1 MGATSRYTA
10 PKATIDPDRSKSW
23 IKRATPVVMAHKLQW
38 FSALIF
44 SFLGLI
50 IQVWIPKIL
59 QNGITNSLIN
69 KTQPLHNYVE
79 LIAVL
84 ALFTGVFGYISRT
97 NLFKVAY
104 AIEFDLRNILYEHFT
119 RMSFPFYDRVQ
130 SGQLISRANSD
141 IRSVQMYLTFAPMIL
156 VQCSIA
162 LVAFAFMLSIS
173 VPLAFVAMASM
184 PFIYIV
190 GIKMRKSL
198 FPVSW
203 LIQSRLAEV
212 ATVVDENVNGVRVVR
227 SFAAE
232 QQQLGQL
239 AKAAD
244 RVQWGY
250 IKDAD
255 LRARFAPLVQNLSQ
269 VGLVLVL
276 LVGGWLVI
284 HEHLPVASIVS
295 FNLYLVMMQAPFM
308 MLGMLIMMGQ
318 RASASAD
325 RIYEIIDEKPTIV
338 DRPDA
343 IDLVDCQGDVEF
355 DDVSFAYADDSL
367 LTKPG
372 GDDGPREILRNLNLH
387 LHPGETIALVGR
399 TGSGKSTV
407 ARVLARF
414 YDATGGTVRVDGH
427 DVRDLTLTSLRA
439 NIGVVLD
446 EPFLFSV
453 SIRDNIAYGRPD
465 ASMEEVMA
473 AAEAAGATGFI
484 NRLADGYDTVVGERG
499 YTLSGGQRQR
509 IAIARA
515 LLVNPPILILDD
527 ATSAIDVKVEQ
538 RIHSSL
544 RVLMEG
550 RTTLIIAHRLSTIS
564 LADRVVLLDNGRI
577 VADGTHAELLASTP
591 LYSEVL
597 AQATSEEQ
605 AAAEAAAGYRGPRA
619 GRRRPRARG
628 RGTRAAGRAP
638 RDRRRGPRARE
649 GCDLMFGGG
658 GVGPPMG
665 GGGAPGSAQAG
676 LPFGGIPHELQAG
689 VDLLLDEEPERGEPD
704 VVFTQLPTAHESKK
718 LTLTSLLMEYPGH
731 VRAGRVL
738 GGDDRPVHPARPEP
752 RLLRHQPWPD
762 AAPLRLRR
770 RGAHGGAVP
779 GVDRRVGQRA
789 VRAGAGDGPP
799 RLVGHERPAHQ
810 GVPPPAAALAR
821 LLHRGEGGRRH
832 EPHDERHREP
842 AAAAAGRAGP
852 VRHSGPDHG
861 RHHGLPLRH
870 QRASWPPSP
879 SSPCCLPS
887 SSCRSGS
894 SGPPSA
900 ATTRCATASR
910 SCWPTSPRACRA
922 CAS

>member
-1 MGATSRYTA
+1 MGATSRYTK
-10 PKATIDPDRSKSW
+10 PKATIDPDRTKSW
-23 IKRATPVVMAHKLQW
+23 IKRATPIVMAHKLEW

-59 QNGITNSLIN
+59 QEGITNALIN

-84 ALFTGVFGYISRT
+84 ALFTGAFGYISRN

-162 LVAFAFMLSIS
+162 VVAFAFMLSIS

-184 PFIYIV
+184 PFIYLV

-255 LRARFAPLVQNLSQ
+255 LRARYAPLVQNLSQ

-276 LVGGWLVI
+276 LVGGWFVI
-284 HEHLPVASIVS
+284 HDHLPVASIVS

-343 IDLVDCQGDVEF
+343 VDLVNCQGDVEF

-367 LTKPG
+367 LSKTS
-372 GDDGPREILRNLNLH
+372 DEGPREILRNLNLH

-453 SIRDNIAYGRPD
+453 SIRDNIAYGRP
-465 ASMEEVMA
+465 
-473 AAEAAGATGFI
+473 G
-484 NRLADGYDTVVGERG
+484 RLPRG
-499 YTLSGGQRQR
+499 GHG
-509 IAIARA
+509 
-515 LLVNPPILILDD
+515 
-527 ATSAIDVKVEQ
+527 
-538 RIHSSL
+538 
-544 RVLMEG
+544 
-550 RTTLIIAHRLSTIS
+550 
-564 LADRVVLLDNGRI
+564 
-577 VADGTHAELLASTP
+577 
-591 LYSEVL
+591 
-597 AQATSEEQ
+597 
-605 AAAEAAAGYRGPRA
+605 
-619 GRRRPRARG
+619 RG
-628 RGTRAAGRAP
+628 R
-638 RDRRRGPRARE
+638 
-649 GCDLMFGGG
+649 
-658 GVGPPMG
+658 
-665 GGGAPGSAQAG
+665 
-676 LPFGGIPHELQAG
+676 
-689 VDLLLDEEPERGEPD
+689 
-704 VVFTQLPTAHESKK
+704 
-718 LTLTSLLMEYPGH
+718 
-731 VRAGRVL
+731 
-738 GGDDRPVHPARPEP
+738 
-752 RLLRHQPWPD
+752 
-762 AAPLRLRR
+762 
-770 RGAHGGAVP
+770 
-779 GVDRRVGQRA
+779 
-789 VRAGAGDGPP
+789 
-799 RLVGHERPAHQ
+799 
-810 GVPPPAAALAR
+810 
-821 LLHRGEGGRRH
+821 GGRRH
-832 EPHDERHREP
+832 RLHQPPGRRVRHRGRRAGLHALGRSAP
-842 AAAAAGRAGP
+842 AHRHRPRPPGQPAHPDPRRRHQCHRRQGGAAHPLLAPRPHGGADHADHRPPPLDHQPGRPGGAARRRTDRGRRDPRRTAGLDPALLRSAGAGRQRRGAGE
-852 VRHSGPDHG
+852 RGGG
-861 RHHGLPLRH
+861 R
-870 QRASWPPSP
+870 
-879 SSPCCLPS
+879 
-887 SSCRSGS
+887 
-894 SGPPSA
+894 
-900 ATTRCATASR
+900 
-910 SCWPTSPRACRA
+910 PREPGTGR
-922 CAS
+922 